1 MYQDFFGLRE
11 KPFALLPDPRFL
23 YLSRCHRE
31 ALAHL
36 MYGIEQ
42 GEGFIEV
49 VGQVGTGKTTLC
61 RTLLERIGGSA
72 ETAYIFNPSR
82 TETELLAAINRE
94 FGLPTAA
101 RSRSELI
108 DELNRFLLA
117 KKGAGRTVLLII
129 DEAQNLEVEVLEQ
142 IRLLSNL
149 ETDREKLLQIVL
161 VGQPE
166 LEDNLARA
174 DLRQLNQRI
183 SVRWGL
189 RPFPVE
195 ETAEYVNHRLRI
207 AGMSAPGPFTP
218 RALRRLHRLS
228 GGVPR
233 VINAIADRALLA
245 AFAASEHRV
254 TPRMINTA
262 ARELPRR
269 DFDVSSFGV
278 GTRAA
283 TSLVATGLVVGFL
296 ATAWWPLRADSSRW
310 GLRTAPAQDLRS
322 AQGLVSAEGVEAIP
336 AVAPERVRLS
346 FQAPEDLVEADA
358 HVTAAAALGAVLSAW
373 GYPAPTED
381 QLDPNFFAS
390 AVREVSSL
398 RVFAT
403 RSSLAELE
411 GLDLPVI
418 LELEPLPD
426 ERRYV
431 ALLGLRNGAAL
442 LALRELEI
450 DLDAASV
457 ERIWTGRS
465 FFLWE
470 NFERLPALG
479 PRMTGSAVRWLQA
492 RLTDLGYMR
501 RGDAS
506 GEFDERTEGAVQIFQ
521 REHGLEGDGEV
532 GPATLIALYQA
543 LDYGAPRLGSGE
555 VS

>member
-82 TETELLAAINRE
+82 TESELLAAINRE

-117 KKGAGRTVLLII
+117 KKAAGRTVLLII

-161 VGQPE
+161 IGQPE
-166 LEDNLARA
+166 LEENLART

-189 RPFPVE
+189 RPFAQE
-195 ETAEYVNHRLRI
+195 ETSEYVNHRLRI
-207 AGMSAPGPFTP
+207 AGMAAPGPFTP
-218 RALRRLHRLS
+218 RALRRLHSVS
-228 GGVPR
+228 GGIPR

-245 AFAASEHRV
+245 AFAAGERRV
-254 TPRMINTA
+254 TPRMVRIA
-262 ARELPRR
+262 ARELPSQ
-269 DFDVSSFGV
+269 DFDLTSLGV
-278 GTRAA
+278 GTSAA
-283 TSLVATGLVVGFL
+283 TGLVATGLVVGFL
-296 ATAWWPLRADSSRW
+296 ATAWWPLQADSTRW
-310 GLRTAPAQDLRS
+310 GLRTASEPLVSTPLVESAPPPPEPKRLAFRDAQDL
-322 AQGLVSAEGVEAIP
+322 
-336 AVAPERVRLS
+336 VR
-346 FQAPEDLVEADA
+346 ADA
-358 HVTAAAALGAVLSAW
+358 HATAAAALGAVLRAW
-373 GYPAPTED
+373 GYPAPVEHE
-381 QLDPNFFAS
+381 LDPNFFAS

-403 RSSLAELE
+403 RSSLEQLA

-418 LELEPLPD
+418 LELEPVLD

-431 ALLGLRNGAAL
+431 ALLGLHRDGLAL
-442 LALRELEI
+442 LGLRDLHLELET
-450 DLDAASV
+450 ARV
-457 ERIWTGRS
+457 ERMWTGRA

-492 RLTDLGYMR
+492 RLTDLGYLQ

-506 GEFDERTEGAVQIFQ
+506 GEFDDRTVFAVQDFQ
-521 REHGLEGDGEV
+521 RTHGLADSGEV
-532 GPATLIALYQA
+532 GPATLIALYQE
-543 LDYGAPRLGSGE
+543 LDYGAPRLLSGD

>member
-82 TETELLAAINRE
+82 TESELLAAINRE

-117 KKGAGRTVLLII
+117 KKAAGRTVLLII

-161 VGQPE
+161 IGQPE
-166 LEDNLARA
+166 LEENLART

-189 RPFPVE
+189 RPFAQE
-195 ETAEYVNHRLRI
+195 ETSEYVNHRLRI
-207 AGMSAPGPFTP
+207 AGMAAPGPFTP
-218 RALRRLHRLS
+218 RALRRLHSVS
-228 GGVPR
+228 GGIPR

-245 AFAASEHRV
+245 AFAAGERRV
-254 TPRMINTA
+254 TPRMVRIA
-262 ARELPRR
+262 ARELPSQ
-269 DFDVSSFGV
+269 DFDLTSLGV
-278 GTRAA
+278 GTSAA
-283 TSLVATGLVVGFL
+283 TGLVATGLVIGFL

-310 GLRTAPAQDLRS
+310 GLRTASEPLISTPLVESAPPPPEPKRLAFKDAQDL
-322 AQGLVSAEGVEAIP
+322 
-336 AVAPERVRLS
+336 VR
-346 FQAPEDLVEADA
+346 ADA
-358 HVTAAAALGAVLSAW
+358 HATAAAALGAVLHAW
-373 GYPAPTED
+373 GYPAPVEHE
-381 QLDPNFFAS
+381 LDPNFFAS

-403 RSSLAELE
+403 RSSLEQLA

-418 LELEPLPD
+418 LELEPVLD

-431 ALLGLRNGAAL
+431 ALLGLHRDGLAL
-442 LALRELEI
+442 LGLRDLHLELETTR
-450 DLDAASV
+450 V
-457 ERIWTGRS
+457 ERMWTGRA

-492 RLTDLGYMR
+492 RLTDLGYLQ

-506 GEFDERTEGAVQIFQ
+506 GEFDDRTVFAVQDFQ
-521 REHGLEGDGEV
+521 RTHGLADSGEV
-532 GPATLIALYQA
+532 GPATLIALYQE
-543 LDYGAPRLGSGE
+543 LDYGAPRLLSGD

>member
-23 YLSRCHRE
+23 FLSRCHRE

-61 RTLLERIGGSA
+61 RTLLERIGASA

-82 TETELLAAINRE
+82 TEAELLAAINRE

-108 DELNRFLLA
+108 DELNRFLLT
-117 KKGAGRTVLLII
+117 KKAAGRTVLLII

-149 ETDREKLLQIVL
+149 ETDREKLIQIVL
-161 VGQPE
+161 IGQPE
-166 LEDNLARA
+166 LEEKLART

-189 RPFPVE
+189 RPFAQE
-195 ETAEYVNHRLRI
+195 ETGEYVNHRLRV
-207 AGMSAPGPFTP
+207 AGVSGPGPFTP
-218 RALRRLHRLS
+218 RALRRLHAVS
-228 GGVPR
+228 GGIPR

-245 AFAASEHRV
+245 AFAAGERVV
-254 TPRMINTA
+254 TPRMVRSA
-262 ARELPRR
+262 ARELPSQE
-269 DFDVSSFGV
+269 FALTSLGV
-278 GTRAA
+278 GTSA
-283 TSLVATGLVVGFL
+283 ATGLVAAGLVIGFL

-310 GLRTAPAQDLRS
+310 GPNGEAEMPAT
-322 AQGLVSAEGVEAIP
+322 VPV
-336 AVAPERVRLS
+336 AVAAPEPVPEPKLERLA
-346 FQAPEDLVEADA
+346 FQSPEDLIRADEHA
-358 HVTAAAALGAVLSAW
+358 TAAAALGAVLAAW
-373 GYPAPTED
+373 GYPAPTER

-398 RVFAT
+398 RVFVT
-403 RSSLAELE
+403 RASLAQLA

-418 LELEPLPD
+418 LELEPAPD

-431 ALLGLRNGAAL
+431 ALLGLRESGAAVL
-442 LALRELEI
+442 GLRDLELEI
-450 DLDAASV
+450 DAARV

-470 NFERLPALG
+470 NFESLPALG

-492 RLTDLGYMR
+492 RLTDLGYLR

-506 GEFDERTEGAVQIFQ
+506 GQFDEHTRGAVQSFQ
-521 REHGLEGDGEV
+521 RRHGLDASGEV
-532 GPATLIALYQA
+532 GPGTLIALYQA
-543 LDYGAPRLGSGE
+543 LDYGAPRLVSGGDR
-555 VS
+555 S

>member
-23 YLSRCHRE
+23 FLSRCHRE

-82 TETELLAAINRE
+82 TEAELLAAINRE

-108 DELNRFLLA
+108 DELNRFLLT
-117 KKGAGRTVLLII
+117 KKAAGRTVLLII

-161 VGQPE
+161 IGQPE
-166 LEDNLARA
+166 LEENLART

-189 RPFPVE
+189 RPFSQDETGDYVE
-195 ETAEYVNHRLRI
+195 HRLRV
-207 AGMSAPGPFTP
+207 AGMSGPSPFTA
-218 RALRRLHRLS
+218 RALRRLHALA
-228 GGVPR
+228 GGIPR

-245 AFAASEHRV
+245 AFAAGERRV
-254 TPRMINTA
+254 TPRMVRNA
-262 ARELPRR
+262 ARELPSQE
-269 DFDVSSFGV
+269 FDLGSLGV
-278 GTRAA
+278 GTSA
-283 TSLVATGLVVGFL
+283 ATGLVAAGLVIGFL

-310 GLRTAPAQDLRS
+310 GMRAEPA
-322 AQGLVSAEGVEAIP
+322 AAVEIP
-336 AVAPERVRLS
+336 EVAAAPEPVAAAPDFERLA
-346 FQAPEDLVEADA
+346 FVHPEDLVRVEERA
-358 HVTAAAALGAVLSAW
+358 TAAAALGAVLGVW
-373 GYPAPTED
+373 GYPAPSARE
-381 QLDPNFFAS
+381 LDPNFFAS

-403 RSSLAELE
+403 RSSLAQLA

-426 ERRYV
+426 QRRYV
-431 ALLGLRNGAAL
+431 ALLGLSEEGAIL
-442 LALRELEI
+442 GLRDFELEI
-450 DLDAASV
+450 DAAQV
-457 ERIWTGRS
+457 ERMWTGRS

-492 RLTDLGYMR
+492 RLTDLGFLR

-506 GEFDERTEGAVQIFQ
+506 GEFDERTVEAVRAFQ
-521 REHGLEGDGEV
+521 TQHGLDPSGEV
-532 GPATLIALYQA
+532 GPGTLIALYQA
-543 LDYGAPRLGSGE
+543 LDYGAPRLVSSPGE
-555 VS
+555 LS

>member
-23 YLSRCHRE
+23 FLGRCHRE

-61 RTLLERIGGSA
+61 RTLLERIGAGA

-82 TETELLAAINRE
+82 TEAELLAAINRE
-94 FGLPTAA
+94 FGLPTSA

-117 KKGAGRTVLLII
+117 KKSAGRTVLLII
-129 DEAQNLEVEVLEQ
+129 DEAQNLAVEVLEQ

-161 VGQPE
+161 IGQPE
-166 LEDNLARA
+166 LEDNLARS

-189 RPFPVE
+189 RPFSQE
-195 ETAEYVNHRLRI
+195 ETGEYVNHRLRV
-207 AGMSAPGPFTP
+207 AGLVGPGPFTP
-218 RALRRLHRLS
+218 RALRRLHALS
-228 GGVPR
+228 GGIPR

-245 AFAASEHRV
+245 AFAAGERRV
-254 TPRMINTA
+254 TPRMVRNA
-262 ARELPRR
+262 ARELPSQE
-269 DFDVSSFGV
+269 FDLGSLGV
-278 GTRAA
+278 GTSAA
-283 TSLVATGLVVGFL
+283 TGLVATGLVIGFL

-310 GLRTAPAQDLRS
+310 GLRAEPTSLRTEVPEV
-322 AQGLVSAEGVEAIP
+322 AA
-336 AVAPERVRLS
+336 APELEQIRFRV
-346 FQAPEDLVEADA
+346 PEDLVRVEERAS
-358 HVTAAAALGAVLSAW
+358 AAAALGAVLGVW
-373 GYPAPTED
+373 GYPAPTERE
-381 QLDPNFFAS
+381 LDPNFFAS

-403 RSSLAELE
+403 RASLAQLA

-418 LELEPLPD
+418 LEIEPLPD

-431 ALLGLRNGAAL
+431 ALLGLSEDGAVL
-442 LALRELEI
+442 GLREVELEI
-450 DLDAASV
+450 DSAEV
-457 ERIWTGRS
+457 ERMWTGRS

-470 NFERLPALG
+470 NFERLPALE

-492 RLTDLGYMR
+492 RLTDLGYLR

-506 GEFDERTEGAVQIFQ
+506 GEFDQRTVGAVQAFQ
-521 REHGLEGDGEV
+521 QRHGLDPSGQV

-543 LDYGAPRLGSGE
+543 LDYGAPRLLSGGD

>member
-31 ALAHL
+31 ALAHIL
-36 MYGIEQ
+36 YGIEQ
-42 GEGFIEV
+42 GEGFIAVTGE
-49 VGQVGTGKTTLC
+49 VGTGKTTLC

-117 KKGAGRTVLLII
+117 KKSAGRTVLLII
-129 DEAQNLEVEVLEQ
+129 DEAQNLEIEVLEQ

-161 VGQPE
+161 IGQPE

-195 ETAEYVNHRLRI
+195 ETAEYVNHRLRV
-207 AGMSAPGPFTP
+207 AGMSAPGPFTS

-245 AFAASEHRV
+245 AFAAGEHRV
-254 TPRMINTA
+254 TPRMVTLA
-262 ARELPRR
+262 ARELPSR
-269 DFDVSSFGV
+269 DFDLPSLGV

-283 TSLVATGLVVGFL
+283 TGLVATGLVIGFL

-310 GLRTAPAQDLRS
+310 GLRTAPEVS
-322 AQGLVSAEGVEAIP
+322 LVQAEVPGPVP
-336 AVAPERVRLS
+336 APVPEPVRLS
-346 FQAPEDLVEADA
+346 FRTPADLVEADA
-358 HVTAAAALGAVLSAW
+358 HVTAAAALGAVLSVW

-403 RSSLAELE
+403 RSSLAQLE
-411 GLDLPVI
+411 GLNLPVI
-418 LELEPLPD
+418 LELEPMPD

-431 ALLGLRNGAAL
+431 ALLGLRRGAAL
-442 LALRELEI
+442 LALREMELE
-450 DLDAASV
+450 LDAGSV
-457 ERIWTGRS
+457 ERMWTGRS

-492 RLTDLGYMR
+492 RLTDLGYLR

-506 GEFDERTEGAVQIFQ
+506 GEFDARTEGAVQVFQ
-521 REHGLEGDGEV
+521 REHGLEDDGEV

>member
-23 YLSRCHRE
+23 FLSRCHRE

-61 RTLLERIGGSA
+61 RTLLERIGASA

-82 TETELLAAINRE
+82 TEAELLAAINRE

-101 RSRSELI
+101 RSRSDLI
-108 DELNRFLLA
+108 DELNRFLLT
-117 KKGAGRTVLLII
+117 KKAAGRTVLLII

-149 ETDREKLLQIVL
+149 ETDREKLIQIVL
-161 VGQPE
+161 IGQPE
-166 LEDNLARA
+166 LEENLART

-183 SVRWGL
+183 SVRWAL
-189 RPFPVE
+189 RPFPQE
-195 ETAEYVNHRLRI
+195 ETGEYVNHRLRI
-207 AGMSAPGPFTP
+207 AGMSGPGPFTP
-218 RALRRLHRLS
+218 RALRRLHAVS
-228 GGVPR
+228 GGIPR

-245 AFAASEHRV
+245 AFAAGERRV
-254 TPRMINTA
+254 TPRMVRTA
-262 ARELPRR
+262 ARELPSQE
-269 DFDVSSFGV
+269 FDLTSLGV
-278 GTRAA
+278 GTKA
-283 TSLVATGLVVGFL
+283 ATGLVAAGLVIGFV

-310 GLRTAPAQDLRS
+310 GPR
-322 AQGLVSAEGVEAIP
+322 AETEMLAEAP
-336 AVAPERVRLS
+336 AVAAAPEPVPEPERLAFRN
-346 FQAPEDLVEADA
+346 PEDLIRVDEHA
-358 HVTAAAALGAVLSAW
+358 TAAAALGAVLATW
-373 GYPAPTED
+373 GYPAPTER
-381 QLDPNFFAS
+381 QLDPNHFAS

-403 RSSLAELE
+403 RASLVQLA

-418 LELEPLPD
+418 LELEPAPD

-431 ALLGLRNGAAL
+431 ALLGLRESGAAVL
-442 LALRELEI
+442 GLRDLELEI
-450 DLDAASV
+450 DSAQV

-470 NFERLPALG
+470 NFESLPALG

-492 RLTDLGYMR
+492 RLTDLGYLR

-506 GEFDERTEGAVQIFQ
+506 GEFDEHTVGAVQSFQ
-521 REHGLEGDGEV
+521 RSHGLDASGEV
-532 GPATLIALYQA
+532 GPGTLIALYQA
-543 LDYGAPRLGSGE
+543 LDYGAPRLVSGGDL
-555 VS
+555 S

>member
-82 TETELLAAINRE
+82 TEAELLAAINRE

-117 KKGAGRTVLLII
+117 KKAAGRTVLLII
-129 DEAQNLEVEVLEQ
+129 DEAQNLEIEVLEQ

-161 VGQPE
+161 IGQPE
-166 LEDNLARA
+166 LEENLART

-189 RPFPVE
+189 RPFPQE
-195 ETAEYVNHRLRI
+195 ETAEYVNHRLRV

-218 RALRRLHRLS
+218 RALRRLHAVS

-245 AFAASEHRV
+245 AFAAGERRV
-254 TPRMINTA
+254 TPRMVRNA
-262 ARELPRR
+262 ARELPSQ
-269 DFDVSSFGV
+269 DFDLSSLGV
-278 GTRAA
+278 GTSAA
-283 TSLVATGLVVGFL
+283 TGLVATGLVVGFL
-296 ATAWWPLRADSSRW
+296 ATAWWPLRADSTRW
-310 GLRTAPAQDLRS
+310 GLRAAPEPM
-322 AQGLVSAEGVEAIP
+322 VSIP
-336 AVAPERVRLS
+336 AVVSTPPPPEPERLAFS
-346 FQAPEDLVEADA
+346 DAHDLVQADA
-358 HVTAAAALGAVLSAW
+358 HTTAAAALGAVLGAW
-373 GYPAPTED
+373 GYPGPAE
-381 QLDPNFFAS
+381 QELDPNFFAS

-403 RSSLAELE
+403 RSSLEQLA

-418 LELEPLPD
+418 LELEPAAD

-431 ALLGLRNGAAL
+431 ALLGLHRDGLAL
-442 LALRELEI
+442 LGLRDLHLELETNR
-450 DLDAASV
+450 V
-457 ERIWTGRS
+457 ERMWTGRA

-492 RLTDLGYMR
+492 RLTDLGYLR

-506 GEFDERTEGAVQIFQ
+506 GEFDDRTLFAVQDFQ
-521 REHGLEGDGEV
+521 RTHGLTDNGEV

-543 LDYGAPRLGSGE
+543 LDYGAPRLLSGE